1 MKYSNL
7 ECKMSTFSEV
17 ENPNLM
23 KVKILVQHDGQNKNG
38 SKFSLDAIK
47 KAEPTIKNIP
57 ILAYIKQDEDG
68 EVDFDE
74 HNMITKLTETEDGLK
89 LTTYY
94 LEQPIGLIPESTE
107 IEYVEQDGRT
117 YLQVTGYIWKRYSNE
132 AYDIINECEEKG
144 TSMEI
149 EVFSGAKDDEDGFYD
164 ITDYGFLG
172 ITCLS
177 DNVAPGMF
185 NTTIKKYSSN
195 KNYKKCLEDI
205 YKEIYSIGKE
215 DVVMENETQVIE
227 TVEDVVADTQVN
239 PEVVET
245 EFDISNEVETTEVE
259 AEEVEQVE
267 ETPEETEVIEENFS
281 LSMDNITNSINS
293 VLKDRKVETEDYWG
307 DKYTAREFYLWT
319 IIPQDGIAVV
329 EDNINYYNY
338 YGVPYSFN
346 GDDVV
351 LDFDA
356 KVPYI
361 QEWRAKNEGDVVNT
375 FTKED
380 ELKDVVL
387 NKFADK
393 ESMIENLKGD
403 LSKLEEFK
411 AKVDTEELKSNIEE
425 ISNKFALDTDI
436 TDLKNKALNKDIS
449 LEQFEEKIGYLF
461 ALEVV
466 ENQKKFSAN
475 ESQPTKVKVV
485 DTDDEPKKKPYG
497 GLLG

>member
-38 SKFSLDAIK
+38 SKFSLEAMK
-47 KAEPTIKNIP
+47 KAESSLKNIP

-74 HNMITKLTETEDGLK
+74 HNMITKLTQTDDGLK

-94 LEQPIGLIPESTE
+94 LEKPIGLIPESSE

-117 YLQVTGYIWKRYSNE
+117 YLQASGYIWRRYGNE

-149 EVFSGAKDDEDGFYD
+149 EVISGAKDEEDGFYD
-164 ITDYGFLG
+164 ITDYQFLG
-172 ITCLS
+172 VTCLG
-177 DNVAPGMF
+177 DDVEPGMF
-185 NTTIKKYSSN
+185 NTTIKKYSSS

-215 DVVMENETQVIE
+215 DVVMDNIENVVE
-227 TVEDVVADTQVN
+227 TVENTQVEETAEVVEEQIEETVEEVEVTEDATEVVE
-239 PEVVET
+239 EVVET
-245 EFDISNEVETTEVE
+245 ETFALCV
-259 AEEVEQVE
+259 
-267 ETPEETEVIEENFS
+267 
-281 LSMDNITNSINS
+281 DNIRTSINS
-293 VLKDRKVETEDYWG
+293 VLKDRTIETENYWG
-307 DKYTAREFYLWT
+307 EKYQTREFYLYT
-319 IIPQDGIAVV
+319 ILPEDKVAIV
-329 EDNINYYNY
+329 EDNVNYYNY
-338 YGVPYSFN
+338 YGVPYDMN

-361 QEWRAKNEGDVVNT
+361 QEWRAKKENEVVEVFN
-375 FTKED
+375 KED
-380 ELKDVVL
+380 ELKDMVL

-393 ESMIENLKGD
+393 EQELETIKESLT
-403 LSKLEEFK
+403 KLEEFK
-411 AKVDTEELKSNIEE
+411 SKVDLEELKVNVEE
-425 ISNKFALDTDI
+425 VSNKFNLETDI
-436 TDLKNKALNKDIS
+436 TELKQKAINKEIS

-466 ENQKKFSAN
+466 ENKKNFSTKQDEPA
-475 ESQPTKVKVV
+475 KVKVQNNGN
-485 DTDDEPKKKPYG
+485 ESSKRPYG
-497 GLLG
+497 GILD